1 MEWRAAK
8 SGARSRRR
16 ACGGAGTCEDFMDDL
31 ARIPEQSHDAA
42 TQDGAQGLDLRES
55 PARFVNRELSW
66 LAFNRR
72 VLEEGMNERHPL
84 LERLRFL
91 SISANN
97 LDEFFMVRVSGVIEQ
112 IEAGVATTTFD
123 GLTPTQ
129 LLAEIRRQVG
139 NMTADQAAI
148 WRELRIRLAD
158 KGVVVVPRGD
168 WSKADRAA
176 LESHF
181 DNHVFLAV
189 TPIAI
194 DPTHPFPFIPN
205 LEMSVVLDIRRHDQ
219 DRAFRGL
226 IRLPA
231 KLQRFIPLAPAQ
243 DSPNAASTRFA
254 VLDDVVAAF
263 AEKLFPECEFA
274 STGLFRIVR
283 DLDIEFDDDAE
294 NADDLV
300 ETFEAALRER
310 RRGNVIRVEFSPET
324 PPEMREFIAGQ
335 LKLSSLGD
343 LVCED
348 QLALATL
355 SQIVGCERPELK
367 FPPFSARYPERVREF
382 EGDCFAAIRSK
393 DFIVHHPY
401 ETFDVVLQMLQQAA
415 RDPLVVS
422 IKQTL
427 YRTSSNSPIVAAL
440 IEAAAAGKAVTA
452 LVELKARFDEEANIR
467 WARSLERAGVQVV
480 YGFSELKTHAKL
492 SMVAREEA
500 GEIVTFCHI
509 GTGNYHPITARI
521 YTDLS
526 TFTDEPAIGR
536 DVARIFNFITGNG
549 ALAPLERMAISPGG
563 IKRRLLDHL
572 EQEIA
577 HAARGE
583 PASFWGKCNSLADPE
598 IIDALYA
605 ASRAGVK
612 IELIVRGICCLRPG
626 VPGLSENIRVKSII
640 GRYLEHSRIYA
651 FGCGRQLPHA
661 DAALYISS
669 ADLMPRNLDRRVETL
684 FPIENPT
691 MHQQVLN
698 QVMLANLLD
707 TEQSWGI
714 LEDGT
719 SRRVTLEP
727 NEEPFNA
734 QNYFMTNPSLSGRGD
749 ALAESAPRD
758 LARYGDSL

>member
-1 MEWRAAK
+1 V
-8 SGARSRRR
+8 ARRQVRRPSTALAFGR
-16 ACGGAGTCEDFMDDL
+16 GVRTGEDFMDEL
-31 ARIPEQSHDAA
+31 ARIPQQAHDAA
-42 TQDGAQGLDLRES
+42 THGDAQGLDLRES

-72 VLEEGMNERHPL
+72 VVEESMNERHPL

-112 IEAGVATTTFD
+112 IEAGVAATTLD
-123 GLTPTQ
+123 GLTPHH

-148 WRELRIRLAD
+148 WRELRLLLAD
-158 KGVVVVPRGD
+158 EGVAVVPRDD
-168 WSKADRAA
+168 WSEADRAA

-181 DNHVFLAV
+181 VNHVFLAV

-205 LEMSVVLDIRRHDQ
+205 LEMSVVLDIRRHDH

-226 IRLPA
+226 IRLPG
-231 KLQRFIPLAPAQ
+231 KLQRFIPLAPAKGV
-243 DSPNAASTRFA
+243 ATRFA
-254 VLDDVVAAF
+254 TLEDVVAAF
-263 AEKLFPECEFA
+263 ADKLFPECDFA
-274 STGLFRIVR
+274 STGLFRVVR

-300 ETFEAALRER
+300 QTFEAALRER
-310 RRGNVIRVEFSPET
+310 RRGNAIRVEFSPET
-324 PPEMREFIAGQ
+324 PPDMREFIAAQ

-355 SQIVGCERPELK
+355 SQVVGAERPELK
-367 FPPFSARYPERVREF
+367 FAPFSARYPERVREF
-382 EGDCFAAIRSK
+382 EGDCFAAIRRK

-415 RDPLVVS
+415 RDPHVVS

-440 IEAAAAGKAVTA
+440 IEAAGAGKAVTA

-526 TFTDEPAIGR
+526 AFTDDPAIGR
-536 DVARIFNFITGNG
+536 DVAKIFNFITGNG

-583 PASFWGKCNSLADPE
+583 PAAFWGKCNSLADPE

-605 ASRAGVK
+605 ASQAGVQ
-612 IELIVRGICCLRPG
+612 IELVVRGICCLRPG

-651 FGCGRQLPHA
+651 FGRGRQLPHA

-691 MHQQVLN
+691 MHEQVLN

-707 TEQSWGI
+707 NEQSWDI
-714 LEDGT
+714 LDDGT

-727 NEEPFNA
+727 KEEPFNA

-758 LARYGDSL
+758 LARYGDSV